1 MRRTII
7 GLAAVAS
14 LAVLGCSDS
23 DDGVGNTN
31 AGSSSTEEFCDE
43 YLALEER
50 FTGEDAGASDEE
62 VLEAI
67 RGLNPPDEIADD
79 FRTAIEGFDEVEDLD
94 PTDPEDE
101 DRITELNEAQVNV
114 QEFLAD
120 ECGVGPDPTG

>member
-23 DDGVGNTN
+23 EDGVGNSN

-50 FTGEDAGASDEE
+50 FTGEDADASQEE

-79 FRTAIEGFDEVEDLD
+79 FRTAIDGVEEVEDLD
-94 PTDPEDE
+94 PADPDDE
-101 DRITELNEAQVNV
+101 ERITELNEAQANV
-114 QEFLAD
+114 QQFLTD
-120 ECGVGPDPTG
+120 ECGVGPETTG